1 MQAFTHYT
9 PTEIVFG
16 KASEDKVA
24 ELAKKYHGSRVFV
37 VYGGGSVVKSGL
49 LERVTGTLEAAGLK
63 VETIG
68 GVKPNPR
75 LDFAREAV
83 KKAIE
88 FQADLILA
96 VGGGSVIDTAKAVSH
111 GAANP
116 DTDIWEFWS
125 RKKKSK
131 EIRIRQ
137 LELTFRSKHISL
149 PVESVEAAQV
159 YLQIVTKGK

>member
-75 LDFAREAV
+75 LDLPEKPLR
-83 KKAIE
+83 KP
-88 FQADLILA
+88 L
-96 VGGGSVIDTAKAVSH
+96 
-111 GAANP
+111 N
-116 DTDIWEFWS
+116 S
-125 RKKKSK
+125 R
-131 EIRIRQ
+131 
-137 LELTFRSKHISL
+137 
-149 PVESVEAAQV
+149 
-159 YLQIVTKGK
+159 QI

>member
-88 FQADLILA
+88 FQADSDSCC
-96 VGGGSVIDTAKAVSH
+96 GRRKCDRYREGSF
-111 GAANP
+111 P
-116 DTDIWEFWS
+116 RS
-125 RKKKSK
+125 RKSGYGYLGVLVTEK
-131 EIRIRQ
+131 ESGENSAGRCDSDPCSRW
-137 LELTFRSKHISL
+137 K
-149 PVESVEAAQV
+149 
-159 YLQIVTKGK
+159 

>member
-16 KASEDKVA
+16 KASEDRVA

-49 LERVTGTLEAAGLK
+49 LGRVTGTLEAAGLK

-83 KKAIE
+83 QKL
-88 FQADLILA
+88 F
-96 VGGGSVIDTAKAVSH
+96 
-111 GAANP
+111 P
-116 DTDIWEFWS
+116 M
-125 RKKKSK
+125 
-131 EIRIRQ
+131 
-137 LELTFRSKHISL
+137 
-149 PVESVEAAQV
+149 
-159 YLQIVTKGK
+159 QIM